1 VLYRPFPLFRH
12 IELEVLFA
20 RILGLPKA
28 VYMLRLTGQKSDKAK
43 TESENESIYHVV
55 NELLSDLILA
65 ENDIHVVTY
74 IVE

>member
-1 VLYRPFPLFRH
+1 
-12 IELEVLFA
+12 
-20 RILGLPKA
+20 
-28 VYMLRLTGQKSDKAK
+28 MLRLTGQKSDKAK